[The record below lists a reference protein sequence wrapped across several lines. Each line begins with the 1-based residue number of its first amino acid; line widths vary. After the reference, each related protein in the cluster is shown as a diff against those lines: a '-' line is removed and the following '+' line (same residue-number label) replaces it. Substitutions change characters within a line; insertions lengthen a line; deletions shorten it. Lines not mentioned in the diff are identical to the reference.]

1 MQIELEV
8 LAEDERSDLPFP
20 CWVCGRPCVLVA
32 VAAWAYSETPVSDQG
47 DRLDCGP
54 VCPMCLEEGPQA
66 MYRRLKDKLRRS
78 LAELAS
84 DETAQDYALLFSEG
98 VPDMPTLEE
107 LREMERG
114 ASLGSLG
121 KPALRIVHNREEE

>member
-8 LAEDERSDLPFP
+8 LAEDERSDHPSP
-20 CWVCGRPCVLVA
+20 CWVCGRTCVLGA
-32 VAAWAYSETPVSDQG
+32 VAPWAYSDTPVSDQG

-54 VCPMCLEEGPQA
+54 ACSMCLEEGPEA
-66 MYRRLKDKLRRS
+66 MYRRLKDKLQQS

-84 DETAQDYALLFSEG
+84 DEASQDDALLFSEG

-107 LREMERG
+107 LREMERRF
-114 ASLGSLG
+114 SPLG
-121 KPALRIVHNREEE
+121 KPTLHIVGD

>member
-8 LAEDERSDLPFP
+8 LAEHERSDHPSP
-20 CWVCGRPCVLVA
+20 CWVCGHAFVIGA
-32 VAAWAYSETPVSDQG
+32 VAAWAYSDTPVNDQG

-54 VCPMCLEEGPQA
+54 ACSMCLEEGPEA
-66 MYRRLKDKLRRS
+66 MYRRLKDKLQQS

-84 DETAQDYALLFSEG
+84 DEASQDDALLFSEG

-107 LREMERG
+107 LREMERRF
-114 ASLGSLG
+114 SPLG
-121 KPALRIVHNREEE
+121 KPTLHIVGD

>member
-8 LAEDERSDLPFP
+8 LAEDERSDHPSP
-20 CWVCGRPCVLVA
+20 CWVCDRTFVIGA
-32 VAAWAYSETPVSDQG
+32 VAAWAYSDTPVDDQ
-47 DRLDCGP
+47 DNRLDCGP

-66 MYRRLKDKLRRS
+66 MYRRLKDKLQRS

-84 DETAQDYALLFSEG
+84 DDYVAQDDALLFSEG

-107 LREMERG
+107 LREMERRF
-114 ASLGSLG
+114 SLGSLD
-121 KPALRIVHNREEE
+121 KPTLHIVGD